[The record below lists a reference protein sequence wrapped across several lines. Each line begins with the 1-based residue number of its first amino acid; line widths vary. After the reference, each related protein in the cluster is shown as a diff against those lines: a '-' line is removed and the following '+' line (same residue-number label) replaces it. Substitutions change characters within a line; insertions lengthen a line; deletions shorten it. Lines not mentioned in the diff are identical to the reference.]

1 MFEPQT
7 RQLHGESAYRI
18 LILDGYA
25 SHITTAAISFAIAN
39 KIILLC
45 LPPHTTHILQPLDVA
60 IFAPLALAHKKRR
73 YGSMLVC
80 SKLLYQHNR
89 LY

>member
-1 MFEPQT
+1 
-7 RQLHGESAYRI
+7 

-45 LPPHTTHILQPLDVA
+45 LPQHTTHILQPLDVA
-60 IFAPLALAHKKRR
+60 IFAPLALAHKK
-73 YGSMLVC
+73 GVM
-80 SKLLYQHNR
+80 YQCWFAAN
-89 LY
+89 YSIDTIDFIEI